1 MIAQRQQKI
10 LVVDEANYTR
20 LILEQVLTGSGYRV
34 VVTQDNGEA
43 MQYIASELPDIILL
57 SLRANDAMGVSTLR
71 VLKDYFRLRLDL
83 AQGAEPAIIILSNL
97 KDTRQNREI
106 QSVGVANV
114 LFKPLSMQELLDTI
128 REVMENKKQ
137 VIVRERQKIMILDGE
152 TRSQQFLES
161 VLAHDTY
168 DIDSSD
174 SEAEFLARIKHRRF
188 DLSVV
193 DLASLEGGVIE
204 ALKTIM
210 GIAEEMPIVS
220 IATSADRVSHDDLKE
235 IGVQVHFIKPLN
247 IDVFRTEVDA
257 LLRASPEETF
267 GQEDQEDQESP
278 AEAEAEAESNS

>member
-1 MIAQRQQKI
+1 MIAQRQQKV
-10 LVVDEANYTR
+10 LVIDEANYTR
-20 LILEQVLTGSGYRV
+20 LILDQILTGSGYKV

-57 SLRANDAMGVSTLR
+57 SLRADDAMGMSTLR
-71 VLKDYFRLRLDL
+71 VLKDYFRLRLDI

-106 QSVGVANV
+106 QYVGVANV
-114 LFKPLSMQELLDTI
+114 LFKPLSIHELLDTLK
-128 REVMENKKQ
+128 EVIENKKQ
-137 VIVRERQKIMILDGE
+137 IVVHERQKIMILDSE
-152 TRSQQFLES
+152 TRSQQFLQS

-168 DIDSSD
+168 DIDFSD
-174 SEAEFLARIKHRRF
+174 SEAEFLARIKHRKF
-188 DLSVV
+188 DLSII
-193 DLASLEGGVIE
+193 DMASLENGVIE

-210 GIAEEMPIVS
+210 EIAEEMPIVT

-257 LLRASPEETF
+257 LLRASPEPEETLE
-267 GQEDQEDQESP
+267 QEDQEPP
-278 AEAEAEAESNS
+278 AESEPDS

>member
-1 MIAQRQQKI
+1 MIAQRQQKV
-10 LVVDEANYTR
+10 LVIDEANYTR
-20 LILEQVLTGSGYRV
+20 LILDQILTGSGYKV

-57 SLRANDAMGVSTLR
+57 SLRADDAMGMSTLR
-71 VLKDYFRLRLDL
+71 VLKDYFRLRLDI

-106 QSVGVANV
+106 QYVGVANV
-114 LFKPLSMQELLDTI
+114 LFKPLSIHELLDTLK
-128 REVMENKKQ
+128 EVIDNKKQ
-137 VIVRERQKIMILDGE
+137 IVVHERQKIMILDSE
-152 TRSQQFLES
+152 TRSQQFLQS

-168 DIDSSD
+168 DIDFSD
-174 SEAEFLARIKHRRF
+174 SEAEFLARIKHRKF
-188 DLSVV
+188 DLSII
-193 DLASLEGGVIE
+193 DMASLESGVIE

-210 GIAEEMPIVS
+210 EIAEEMPIVT

-257 LLRASPEETF
+257 LLRASPEPEETLE
-267 GQEDQEDQESP
+267 QEDQEPP
-278 AEAEAEAESNS
+278 AESEPDS

>member
-1 MIAQRQQKI
+1 MIAQRQQKV
-10 LVVDEANYTR
+10 LVIDEANYTR
-20 LILEQVLTGSGYRV
+20 LILDQILTGSGYKV

-57 SLRANDAMGVSTLR
+57 SLRADDAMGMSTLR
-71 VLKDYFRLRLDL
+71 VLKDYFRLRLDI

-106 QSVGVANV
+106 QYVGVANV
-114 LFKPLSMQELLDTI
+114 LFKPLSIHELLDTLK
-128 REVMENKKQ
+128 EVIDNKKQ
-137 VIVRERQKIMILDGE
+137 IVVHERQKIMILDSE
-152 TRSQQFLES
+152 TRSQQFLQS

-168 DIDSSD
+168 DIDFSD
-174 SEAEFLARIKHRRF
+174 SEAEFLARIKHRKF
-188 DLSVV
+188 DLSII
-193 DLASLEGGVIE
+193 DMASLENGVIE

-210 GIAEEMPIVS
+210 EIAEEMPIVT

-257 LLRASPEETF
+257 LLRASPEPEETLEE
-267 GQEDQEDQESP
+267 EDQEPP
-278 AEAEAEAESNS
+278 AESEPDS

>member
-1 MIAQRQQKI
+1 MIAQRQQKV
-10 LVVDEANYTR
+10 LVIDEANYTR
-20 LILEQVLTGSGYRV
+20 LILDQILTGSGYKV

-57 SLRANDAMGVSTLR
+57 SLRADDAMGMSTLR
-71 VLKDYFRLRLDL
+71 VLKDYFRLRLDI

-106 QSVGVANV
+106 QYVGVANV
-114 LFKPLSMQELLDTI
+114 LFKPLSIHELLDTLK
-128 REVMENKKQ
+128 EVIDNKKQ
-137 VIVRERQKIMILDGE
+137 IVVHERQKIMILDSE
-152 TRSQQFLES
+152 TRSQQFLQS

-168 DIDSSD
+168 DIDFSD
-174 SEAEFLARIKHRRF
+174 SEAEFLARIKHRKF
-188 DLSVV
+188 DLSII
-193 DLASLEGGVIE
+193 DMASLENGVIE

-210 GIAEEMPIVS
+210 EIAEEMPIVT

-257 LLRASPEETF
+257 LLRASPEPEETLE
-267 GQEDQEDQESP
+267 QEDQEPP
-278 AEAEAEAESNS
+278 AESEPDS